1 MKPNM
6 TNRVAIRGYL
16 FSTDRLEKRV
26 SQKGVEYIGGTINVA
41 TDEECLNV
49 VPINFTYVTSTFKN
63 GNANTTY
70 QLLESIIN
78 GETKTFEVVGKDAA
92 RVRVDG
98 DIEVNDWV
106 NRDGEAI
113 ATRRVR
119 GSFIHLLNANET
131 FGNTPAHFEADMLI
145 QSAVTMESMDGSDYM
160 KLDGFVF
167 NFRGDVLP
175 ISLSVASE
183 GGMQFFENQ
192 DISTSEPYF
201 GKVWGDIKSTVVTST
216 TEQDASEV
224 GFGTPTV
231 QTSSRTLRT
240 WEVSGANVNLGLDDT
255 TITME
260 ELKAAL
266 EKRTSDL
273 AEIRARYEA
282 RNGGGNAFGTTPTAT
297 ATATPTSAAKAKAK
311 VAVSP
316 ADFKF

>member
-1 MKPNM
+1 MKKMVN
-6 TNRVAIRGYL
+6 NFSGRGYL

-26 SQKGVEYIGGTINVA
+26 SQKGVEYIGGTINIA
-41 TDEECLNV
+41 TDEDCLNV
-49 VPINFTYVTSTFKN
+49 VPINFTYVTPTTKK
-63 GNANTTY
+63 GNVNSTY

-78 GETKTFEVVGKDAA
+78 GEIKTYEAAGKDAA

-98 DIEVNDWV
+98 DIEVNDWF
-106 NRDGEAI
+106 NRDGEPTAI
-113 ATRRVR
+113 RRVR
-119 GSFIHLLNANET
+119 GSFVHLLNAGET
-131 FGNTPAHFEADMLI
+131 FGNTPAHFEADMVI
-145 QSAVTMESMDGSDYM
+145 QSVTTMESADGSEYM

-167 NFRGDVLP
+167 SYRGDILP
-175 ISLSVASE
+175 ISLSVSSE
-183 GGMQFFENQ
+183 GGMQFFESQ

-216 TEQDASEV
+216 AEQDASEV
-224 GFGTPTV
+224 GFGAPTV

-240 WEVSGANVNLGLDDT
+240 WEVSGANVNLGLDDS

-273 AEIRARYEA
+273 AEVRARYEA
-282 RNGGGNAFGTTPTAT
+282 RNGGGNAFGTTSAAT
-297 ATATPTSAAKAKAK
+297 TTTTPASAAEAKAKA
-311 VAVSP
+311 AVSP